1 MTMFCFWA
9 KEVVVLELVEITSPQ
24 DTGLER
30 SYALVYVGFSL
41 SAAFLFHSDML
52 IYDVPLPPCSVS

>member
-1 MTMFCFWA
+1 MTMSYFWA

-52 IYDVPLPPCSVS
+52 I